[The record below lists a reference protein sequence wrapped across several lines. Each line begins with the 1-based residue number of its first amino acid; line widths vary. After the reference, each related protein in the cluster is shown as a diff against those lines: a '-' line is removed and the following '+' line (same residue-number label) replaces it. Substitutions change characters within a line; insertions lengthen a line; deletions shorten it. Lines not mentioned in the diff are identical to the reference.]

1 MMDRR
6 TLPENIRLVLAAARA
21 RARNRTLY
29 GAALGLGI
37 CVLGLLLAEFLLD
50 YHLDIPAAMRAVL
63 LLAALG
69 ACARAAFVLLVRP
82 LGALPDAAGLA
93 RGVERAYPELE
104 GRFITAVQLSAEGNP
119 AAAHVS
125 RELVAT
131 VVRDAD
137 RGARRIDAGR
147 VYPLRGLLAPAAV
160 LAVLAALWLA
170 VVLWKG
176 DVLGVWGSRLALAN
190 VPWPRSV
197 VLRVVE
203 PEGSPVLVAKGDDLM
218 IEVEVVKGRA
228 RQVELLCD
236 WDGVRSTE
244 VMTRFGRYTFRHTMA
259 NLTRGFT
266 FAARGGDGR
275 TAPVSV
281 KLVARPRIE
290 KITAAVRYPAYA
302 GRPDETSEDGSIR
315 ALAGSAVAFEAW
327 VRPRIKE
334 ATFRL
339 YGTGK
344 DEPLAERRL
353 EVRAEEEFSV
363 IEGAFDVTQTGYY
376 ACALV
381 SEEGFANTEQNRYRV
396 RAIPDGVPVV
406 RIAEPSV
413 KEECTLGARLG
424 IKATATDDWGLAAA
438 WFAHAVKN
446 PEDPEPRPE
455 EKTPLAIEAGAREA
469 ALGHVFD
476 LGGARVREG
485 STIEWHIGAQD
496 AAGGVGLSA
505 EHVIVVVRP
514 EDLRAILFDRL
525 TMVREDLR
533 SAAQL
538 QDRARERLS
547 ALARDTREQ
556 ATLESSAAGPLGQ
569 SRSDAQAMARRLDAA
584 AQELARVRDRMA
596 RNQVADL
603 KEQKWVGSL
612 GEELKAIAGEK
623 VAPLGRDIGKLAE
636 AAGAGNASPTAL
648 PALIDRQGEIK
659 DALQDII
666 DRMTEYGDLNQLAR
680 QLRDLYEAEER
691 VKAMTRE
698 MLGK

>member
-1 MMDRR
+1 MDRGA
-6 TLPENIRLVLAAARA
+6 LPENIRLVLAAARA
-21 RARNRTLY
+21 RARFGARAR
-29 GAALGLGI
+29 AALGLGSFA
-37 CVLGLLLAEFLLD
+37 LGLLLAEFLLD
-50 YHLDIPAAMRAVL
+50 YHLDIPAAARAVL

-69 ACARAAFVLLVRP
+69 AGARAAFVLLVRP
-82 LGALPDAAGLA
+82 LGALPDTAGLA
-93 RGVERAYPELE
+93 RGVEAAYPELE
-104 GRFITAVQLSAEGNP
+104 GRFLTAVQLSAAGNP

-125 RELVAT
+125 PELVAA

-137 RGARRIDAGR
+137 GAARHIDAGR
-147 VYPLRGLLAPAAV
+147 VYPLRGLRTPAAV

-170 VVLWKG
+170 VALWKG
-176 DVLGVWGSRLALAN
+176 EVLGVWWARLALAN

-197 VLRVVE
+197 ALKVVE
-203 PEGSPVLVAKGDDLM
+203 PEGSPVLVARGDDLM

-236 WDGVRSTE
+236 WDDARSVE
-244 VMTRFGRYTFRHTMA
+244 VMTRFGRHTFRHTMA

-266 FAARGGDGR
+266 FTARGGDGR

-290 KITAAVRYPAYA
+290 KIAAVIKYPAYA

-315 ALAGSAVAFEAW
+315 ALAGSTVVFKAW
-327 VRPRIKE
+327 ARPRVKE

-339 YGTGK
+339 FGTGK

-353 EVRAEEEFSV
+353 AVGAEEEFSV
-363 IEGAFDVTQTGYY
+363 FEGGFDVTQTGYY

-413 KEECTLGARLG
+413 KEECTLDARLAV
-424 IKATATDDWGLAAA
+424 KASATDDWGLVAA
-438 WFAHAVKN
+438 WFGHAVKN
-446 PEDPEPRPE
+446 PEDPEPGPE
-455 EKTPLAIEAGAREA
+455 ERTPLAVEPGAREA

-476 LGGARVREG
+476 LTGTGVKEGGM
-485 STIEWHIGAQD
+485 IEWRIGAQD
-496 AAGGVGLSA
+496 AAGGAGFSA

-514 EDLRAILFDRL
+514 EDLRAILLDRL

-533 SAAQL
+533 SAVQL

-547 ALARDTREQ
+547 ALARETREQ
-556 ATLESSAAGPLGQ
+556 ATLEPSAAGPLSQ
-569 SRSDAQAMARRLDAA
+569 SRSDAQAMTRRLEAA
-584 AQELARVRDRMA
+584 AEELARVRDRMA

-612 GEELKAIAGEK
+612 GEELKSIAGEQS
-623 VAPLGRDIGKLAE
+623 APLGRDIGKLAE
-636 AAGAGNASPTAL
+636 AAGAGNASPAAL
-648 PALIDRQGEIK
+648 PALIDRQGEVK
-659 DALQDII
+659 AALQDVI

-698 MLGK
+698 MLGR